1 MSGKRDIEAA
11 GAAPALLALAA
22 AAALLTGCGSGADEG
37 EAPPDTAAAEDTVPQ
52 RTIQQVMGEHGN
64 RWMLRS
70 EVTGMGIG
78 RCEGAPCIVVYLA
91 RELSEDDEPLPERV
105 EGYTVRTE
113 VVGQVRP
120 RGGGGSSGDDG

>member
-1 MSGKRDIEAA
+1 MGPMSGKRDTEVT
-11 GAAPALLALAA
+11 GVAPTLLALAA
-22 AAALLTGCGSGADEG
+22 AVVLLAGCSPGADEG
-37 EAPPDTAAAEDTVPQ
+37 EVPPDTAAAEDTTVPE

-64 RWMLRS
+64 RWMVRP

-78 RCEGAPCIVVYLA
+78 RCEGELCIVVYLA

-113 VVGQVRP
+113 VVGRVVP
-120 RGGGGSSGDDG
+120 RGGDPPE

>member
-22 AAALLTGCGSGADEG
+22 AAVLLTGCGPGADEG
-37 EAPPDTAAAEDTVPQ
+37 EAPPDTAAAEDTVPE

-64 RWMLRS
+64 QWMVRP

-78 RCEGAPCIVVYLA
+78 RCEGEPCIVVYLA

-120 RGGGGSSGDDG
+120 RD